1 MRTLGRLALSLSLML
16 ASLAHAQDA
25 APWGAAP
32 GSDPCM
38 AEDRLERALA
48 DDPTLSDRR
57 ALYEAMIAEAQRK
70 GLLTPRSTMSG
81 PSYVIPVA
89 VHIIHQ
95 NGPENIS
102 DAQVQSQLWALNR
115 DFANTP
121 GNPSPAVNTGIQF
134 CLATQLPIGSP
145 VTWSTTPGITQIG
158 RAHV

>member
-1 MRTLGRLALSLSLML
+1 MRTLGRLALSVFLLF
-16 ASLAHAQDA
+16 ASFAHAQEPT
-25 APWGAAP
+25 PWGAAP

-38 AEDRLERALA
+38 AEDRLDRALA
-48 DDPTLSDRR
+48 DDPTLRDRR

-70 GLLTPRSTMSG
+70 GLLTPRSALSG

-121 GNPSPAVNTGIQF
+121 GNPSPAVNTG
-134 CLATQLPIGSP
+134 CGWCRRT
-145 VTWSTTPGITQIG
+145 
-158 RAHV
+158 